1 MAFDPQIGLAAL
13 SALSALSSL
22 GGSKGDGGQDEGAFT
37 IVRPRSLTGG
47 QGGGLLHV
55 PRRRKKKNNGLGELG
70 QLFSMMKGMR

>member
-1 MAFDPQIGLAAL
+1 MAFDPQMAL
-13 SALSALSSL
+13 MALSALSSL

-37 IVRPRSLTGG
+37 IVQPRSLAGG

-55 PRRRKKKNNGLGELG
+55 PRRRKRKNNDLGELG